1 MRSWSTAVLSRT
13 SLHQPGEHAD
23 RHHNATIRLGSAYPV
38 PGRECPYLGKRL
50 NSLALQLRSTFH
62 IRRIAQR
69 PDPGEKTGL
78 GSTREGVGF
87 IQSVWDG

>member
-50 NSLALQLRSTFH
+50 NSLALS
-62 IRRIAQR
+62 
-69 PDPGEKTGL
+69 
-78 GSTREGVGF
+78 
-87 IQSVWDG
+87 

>member
-50 NSLALQLRSTFH
+50 NSLALRVRQTFDH
-62 IRRIAQR
+62 LGDARR
-69 PDPGEKTGL
+69 
-78 GSTREGVGF
+78 
-87 IQSVWDG
+87 